1 MTPPPITIKSSGTAG
16 RDRAPV
22 DEIITFS
29 SKASPG
35 NELTSLPVA
44 MITFLAEICYLLP
57 F

>member
-1 MTPPPITIKSSGTAG
+1 MTPPPITIKSSGTVG

-35 NELTSLPVA
+35 NELASLPVA